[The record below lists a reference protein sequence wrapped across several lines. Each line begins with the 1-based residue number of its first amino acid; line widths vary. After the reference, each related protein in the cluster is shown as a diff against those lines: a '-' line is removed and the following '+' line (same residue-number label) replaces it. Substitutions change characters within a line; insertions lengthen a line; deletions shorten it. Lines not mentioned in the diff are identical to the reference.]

1 MAQFRPFAI
10 TQNPGSPPI
19 GTSVVGNIVIGVD
32 NQNYDGLGGLDW
44 YAGPDEVPGYIIAVY
59 NTNNNQ
65 PTQFPVDN
73 LYLDP
78 NLKGSNI
85 TLSNSDTT
93 AFQPFATIQ
102 SVLTLSPLDGPSIM
116 FSVKCTSGTGLSY
129 IGIGNDGTK
138 TTNPLGNNTASIGF
152 SSDGNFWYANAI
164 QFAGLG
170 TSSGTPTWVNGDIID
185 MAISPGSDMC
195 WIRVNGGNWNN
206 SPTANP
212 EIGEGGLSLFGLCGD
227 VYLPAYPGLS
237 PAQSGVMT
245 IESNSKYS
253 VPNGFNF
260 LGNKNASIKF
270 LRCAKND
277 TAFLQLAQ
285 TLVEVIPA
293 TAANAAIALNDNEYW
308 TSYGKSYWA
317 FGLQ

>member
-78 NLKGSNI
+78 SLKGSNI
-85 TLSNSDTT
+85 TLSNSNTT
-93 AFQPFATIQ
+93 ATQGTTTIQ
-102 SVLTLSPLDGPSIM
+102 SVLTLSPLDGSSIM
-116 FSVKCTSGTGLSY
+116 FSVKCTAGTGFSY
-129 IGIGNDGTK
+129 IGIGNVETK
-138 TTNPLGNNTASIGF
+138 TNSPLGNNTASIGF
-152 SSDGNFWYANAI
+152 SSDGNLWHTNAI
-164 QFAGLG
+164 Q
-170 TSSGTPTWVNGDIID
+170 SSGYPTWVNGDIID

-212 EIGEGGLSLFGLCGD
+212 GIGAGGLSLFDINADD
-227 VYLPAYPGLS
+227 VAVYPGLS
-237 PAQSGVMT
+237 PAQNGVMT

>member
-78 NLKGSNI
+78 NVMGSNI
-85 TLSNSDTT
+85 TLSNSNTT
-93 AFQPFATIQ
+93 ATQGTTVIQ
-102 SVLTLSPLDGPSIM
+102 SVLTLSPLDGSSIM

-138 TTNPLGNNTASIGF
+138 TNSPLGNNTASIGF
-152 SSDGNFWYANAI
+152 SSNGNFWHANAI

-170 TSSGTPTWVNGDIID
+170 MSSGTPTWVNGDIID
-185 MAISPGSDMC
+185 MAISPTDDAC

-206 SPTANP
+206 SPTASP
-212 EIGEGGLSLFGLCGD
+212 AGAGGLNLFGIDAGG
-227 VYLPAYPGLS
+227 AAIYPGLS
-237 PAQSGVMT
+237 PAQNGVMT

-260 LGNKNASIKF
+260 LGNKNANIKF

-285 TLVEVIPA
+285 TLVTVSP
-293 TAANAAIALNDNEYW
+293 ANAATAKTELNANGYW
-308 TSYGKSYWA
+308 TSYNEANWA